1 MLNFFLALQSMLEQI
16 NSARN
21 MRNANAALARS
32 NFAHADQIA
41 AEFLVRLI
49 RLSGED
55 FKGALTDSVFNEDA
69 AFSLVNSLIE
79 QIEQSEFDDPAP
91 ERLATAFQTILDHV
105 LEPSQPRENQ
115 PTADAVNFDDIYG
128 DDEEGNREQVGSTA
142 SAAED
147 QEEPDL
153 PQHPDNLID
162 DEAEEVPPGEE
173 SSPGSFEEEKEDGE
187 EEEEEESGV
196 EGEDEGNV
204 EERAQTPSC

>member
-1 MLNFFLALQSMLEQI
+1 MG
-16 NSARN
+16 
-21 MRNANAALARS
+21 NANAALACS
-32 NFAHADQIA
+32 NFARADQIA
-41 AEFLVRLI
+41 MEFLVRLI

-55 FKGALTDSVFNEDA
+55 FKGALVDSVFNEDA
-69 AFSLVNSLIE
+69 AFSLVNSLIK

-91 ERLATAFQTILDHV
+91 ERLATAFQMVLDHV
-105 LEPSQPRENQ
+105 LEPSQSPGNQ
-115 PTADAVNFDDIYG
+115 PAADATNFDDIYKG
-128 DDEEGNREQVGSTA
+128 YEEGNREQVGSTA

-162 DEAEEVPPGEE
+162 DEAEEVPAGEE
-173 SSPGSFEEEKEDGE
+173 SSSGSFEEEEEGEE

-204 EERAQTPSC
+204 E

>member
-1 MLNFFLALQSMLEQI
+1 MG
-16 NSARN
+16 
-21 MRNANAALARS
+21 NANAALARS
-32 NFAHADQIA
+32 NFARADQIA

-55 FKGALTDSVFNEDA
+55 FKGALVDSVFNENA

-91 ERLATAFQTILDHV
+91 ERLATAFQMVLDHV
-105 LEPSQPRENQ
+105 LEPSQPPGNQ
-115 PTADAVNFDDIYG
+115 PAADATNFDDIYEG
-128 DDEEGNREQVGSTA
+128 YEEGNREQVGFTA

-162 DEAEEVPPGEE
+162 DEANEVPAGEE
-173 SSPGSFEEEKEDGE
+173 SAPGSEE

-204 EERAQTPSC
+204 EECMQTPSR

>member
-1 MLNFFLALQSMLEQI
+1 MLEQI

-21 MRNANAALARS
+21 MGNTNTALARS

-41 AEFLVRLI
+41 TEFLVRLI
-49 RLSGED
+49 QLSGED
-55 FKGALTDSVFNEDA
+55 FKGALVDSVFNEDT
-69 AFSLVNSLIE
+69 AFSLVNLLIE

-91 ERLATAFQTILDHV
+91 ERLATAFQMVLDHV

-115 PTADAVNFDDIYG
+115 PTADAVNFDDIYEG
-128 DDEEGNREQVGSTA
+128 NEEGNREQVGSTA
-142 SAAED
+142 STAED

-162 DEAEEVPPGEE
+162 DEANEVPAGEE
-173 SSPGSFEEEKEDGE
+173 SSPGSFEEEEEGEE

-196 EGEDEGNV
+196 EGEDE
-204 EERAQTPSC
+204 

>member
-1 MLNFFLALQSMLEQI
+1 MLEQI

-21 MRNANAALARS
+21 MGNANAALARS
-32 NFAHADQIA
+32 NFARADQIA
-41 AEFLVRLI
+41 MEFLVQLI
-49 RLSGED
+49 RLSSED
-55 FKGALTDSVFNEDA
+55 FKGALVDSVFNEDA

-79 QIEQSEFDDPAP
+79 QIEQSEFDDPTP
-91 ERLATAFQTILDHV
+91 ERLATAFQMVLDHV
-105 LEPSQPRENQ
+105 LEPSQPPENQ
-115 PTADAVNFDDIYG
+115 PTADAVNFDDIYE

-153 PQHPDNLID
+153 PQHPDNLIN
-162 DEAEEVPPGEE
+162 DEVDEVPAGEE
-173 SSPGSFEEEKEDGE
+173 SSPGSFEEEEEDEG

-204 EERAQTPSC
+204 EEHVQAPS

>member
-1 MLNFFLALQSMLEQI
+1 MLNFFLALRSMLEQI

-21 MRNANAALARS
+21 MGNANAALARS
-32 NFAHADQIA
+32 NFARANQIA
-41 AEFLVRLI
+41 TEFLVRLI

-55 FKGALTDSVFNEDA
+55 FKGALINSVFNEDT

-91 ERLATAFQTILDHV
+91 ERLATAFQTVLDHV

-115 PTADAVNFDDIYG
+115 PTADAVNFDDIYE

-153 PQHPDNLID
+153 PQHLDNLID
-162 DEAEEVPPGEE
+162 DEADEVPAGEE

-196 EGEDEGNV
+196 EGEDEGNI
-204 EERAQTPSC
+204 E

>member
-1 MLNFFLALQSMLEQI
+1 MLEQI

-21 MRNANAALARS
+21 MGNANAALAHS
-32 NFAHADQIA
+32 NFARADQIA
-41 AEFLVRLI
+41 TEFLVWLI
-49 RLSGED
+49 QLSGED
-55 FKGALTDSVFNEDA
+55 FKGALVDSVFNEDA

-91 ERLATAFQTILDHV
+91 KRLATTFQMVLDHV
-105 LEPSQPRENQ
+105 LEPSQPPENQ
-115 PTADAVNFDDIYG
+115 PIADATNFDNIYK

-142 SAAED
+142 STTED

-162 DEAEEVPPGEE
+162 DEADEVPPGEE

-187 EEEEEESGV
+187 EEEEEESGF
-196 EGEDEGNV
+196 
-204 EERAQTPSC
+204 

>member
-1 MLNFFLALQSMLEQI
+1 MLEQI

-21 MRNANAALARS
+21 MGNANAALARA
-32 NFAHADQIA
+32 NFARANQIA

-55 FKGALTDSVFNEDA
+55 FKGALADSVFNEDA

-91 ERLATAFQTILDHV
+91 ERLATAFQMVLDHV
-105 LEPSQPRENQ
+105 LEPSQPREDQ
-115 PTADAVNFDDIYG
+115 PTADAVNFDDIYE
-128 DDEEGNREQVGSTA
+128 DDEEGNCEQVGSTA

-147 QEEPDL
+147 QEEHDL

-162 DEAEEVPPGEE
+162 DEADEVPPGEE
-173 SSPGSFEEEKEDGE
+173 SSPGSFEEEKEGE
-187 EEEEEESGV
+187 EEEEEEELGV

-204 EERAQTPSC
+204 E

>member
-1 MLNFFLALQSMLEQI
+1 MLEQI

-21 MRNANAALARS
+21 MGNANAALARS
-32 NFAHADQIA
+32 NFARADQIA
-41 AEFLVRLI
+41 TEFLVRLI

-55 FKGALTDSVFNEDA
+55 FKGALVDSVFNEDA

-91 ERLATAFQTILDHV
+91 ERLATAFQTVLDHV
-105 LEPSQPRENQ
+105 LEPSQPREDQ

-128 DDEEGNREQVGSTA
+128 DDEEENREQVGSTA

-147 QEEPDL
+147 QEDPDL

-173 SSPGSFEEEKEDGE
+173 SSPGSFEEEKEGEE

-196 EGEDEGNV
+196 EGEDEGNI
-204 EERAQTPSC
+204 E

>member
-1 MLNFFLALQSMLEQI
+1 MLERI

-21 MRNANAALARS
+21 MGNASAALARA
-32 NFAHADQIA
+32 NFARADQIA
-41 AEFLVRLI
+41 TEFLVRLI

-55 FKGALTDSVFNEDA
+55 FKGARADSVFNEDA

-91 ERLATAFQTILDHV
+91 ERLTTTFQMVLDHV
-105 LEPSQPRENQ
+105 LEPSQPPENR
-115 PTADAVNFDDIYG
+115 PTADAVNFDDIYEG
-128 DDEEGNREQVGSTA
+128 DKEGNREQVGSTA

-162 DEAEEVPPGEE
+162 DEADEVPPGEE

-204 EERAQTPSC
+204 E

>member
-1 MLNFFLALQSMLEQI
+1 MLERI

-21 MRNANAALARS
+21 MGNASAALARA
-32 NFAHADQIA
+32 NFACADQIA
-41 AEFLVRLI
+41 MEFLVRLI

-55 FKGALTDSVFNEDA
+55 FKGALVDSIFNEDA

-91 ERLATAFQTILDHV
+91 EHLATAFQMVLDHV

-115 PTADAVNFDDIYG
+115 PTADAVNFDDIYK
-128 DDEEGNREQVGSTA
+128 DDEEGNHEQVGSTA

-162 DEAEEVPPGEE
+162 DEADEVPAGEE
-173 SSPGSFEEEKEDGE
+173 SSPGSFEEEE

-196 EGEDEGNV
+196 EGE
-204 EERAQTPSC
+204 

>member
-1 MLNFFLALQSMLEQI
+1 MLEQI

-21 MRNANAALARS
+21 MGNANAALARA
-32 NFAHADQIA
+32 NFARADQIA

-55 FKGALTDSVFNEDA
+55 FKGALADSVFNEDA

-79 QIEQSEFDDPAP
+79 QIEQSDFDDPAP
-91 ERLATAFQTILDHV
+91 ERLATAFQTILDRA
-105 LEPSQPRENQ
+105 LEPSQPREDQ
-115 PTADAVNFDDIYG
+115 LTADAVDFDDIYG
-128 DDEEGNREQVGSTA
+128 DDEEENREQVGSPA
-142 SAAED
+142 SAAEG
-147 QEEPDL
+147 QEDPDL

-173 SSPGSFEEEKEDGE
+173 SSPGSFEEEKEGEE

-196 EGEDEGNV
+196 EGEDEGNI
-204 EERAQTPSC
+204 E

>member
-1 MLNFFLALQSMLEQI
+1 MLEQI

-21 MRNANAALARS
+21 MGNANAALACS
-32 NFAHADQIA
+32 NFARADQIS

-55 FKGALTDSVFNEDA
+55 FKGALADSVFNEDT

-91 ERLATAFQTILDHV
+91 ECLATAFQTVLDHV
-105 LEPSQPRENQ
+105 LEPSQPREDQ
-115 PTADAVNFDDIYG
+115 PTADATNFDDIYEG
-128 DDEEGNREQVGSTA
+128 YEEGNCEQVGSTA

-162 DEAEEVPPGEE
+162 DEADEVPAGEE
-173 SSPGSFEEEKEDGE
+173 SSPGSFED
-187 EEEEEESGV
+187 EEEEESGV
-196 EGEDEGNV
+196 EGEDKGNV
-204 EERAQTPSC
+204 E